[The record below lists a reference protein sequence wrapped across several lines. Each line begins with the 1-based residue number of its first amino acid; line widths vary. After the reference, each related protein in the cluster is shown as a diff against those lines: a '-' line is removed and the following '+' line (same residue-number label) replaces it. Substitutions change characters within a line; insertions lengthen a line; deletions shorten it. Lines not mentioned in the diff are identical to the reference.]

1 MKAKLL
7 IAGAVIAALITGV
20 IAGGYLKPAFG
31 NASSSEPALSST
43 PRASRQ
49 VVVERTSQ
57 SQTVA
62 EQPAVRHH
70 RTWERQV
77 LIVAGSS
84 GAGAGIGAIAGGK
97 KGAGIGALSGGVAGL
112 IYNLATRNK

>member
-7 IAGAVIAALITGV
+7 IAGAVIAALITGIV
-20 IAGGYLKPAFG
+20 AGGYIKPVFG
-31 NASSSEPALSST
+31 NASSSAPALSSA

-49 VVVERTSQ
+49 AAVERT

-112 IYNLATRNK
+112 IYNLATRNR